1 MRRDLLTY
9 MRRHKMRTITAI
21 AAGVKRSYKTV
32 HQDVKALLDIGLL
45 QKQKDDG
52 FTVPYDRIQ
61 TEISL

>member
-1 MRRDLLTY
+1 